1 MDGQGEDLGMRQL
14 LVLMS
19 VLWATSGSAAVSFD
33 FECGRYQYR
42 AADYEWMVVNT
53 LIKGQMNLKDDQY
66 TLKNWEGYYHLVDT
80 DSSVNTPY
88 TWAFASG
95 RGDAISPVAH
105 YRPRKYKDHIKL
117 EIPFSDFG
125 MSFGETDLIFPKLE
139 LVKGKE
145 NVAAYLVM
153 TAIEDHFGA
162 TVPLD
167 CRVGQISGL
176 TSRRS
181 MQPLTTTNDPDD
193 QVKQCVEACQAL
205 FQPGPLLKSC
215 VIDCY
220 RR

>member
-1 MDGQGEDLGMRQL
+1 MKQL
-14 LVLMS
+14 VVLIS
-19 VLWATSGSAAVSFD
+19 VLWAISGSAAVSFD
-33 FECGRYQYR
+33 FECGKYQYR
-42 AADYEWMVVNT
+42 PADYEWMIVNT
-53 LIKGQMNLKDDQY
+53 LIKGEMTLKDDIY

-95 RGDAISPVAH
+95 RGDELSPVAN
-105 YRPRKYKDHIKL
+105 YRPRKYKDHLKL

-125 MSFGETDLIFPKLE
+125 MSFGETDLIFPKFE
-139 LVKGKE
+139 LIKGKE
-145 NVAAYLVM
+145 NVPAYLVM

-167 CRVGQISGL
+167 CRIGYISGL
-176 TSRRS
+176 RS
-181 MQPLTTTNDPDD
+181 ESNLLPLTITSDPDE
-193 QVKQCVEACQAL
+193 QIKQCVEACQAL